1 MVQYPTPEECILK
14 IKASLAEG
22 ADALG
27 IQLCKLRREFRTK
40 EVLMEIFAACE
51 GKPIYVTSYRV
62 GHSEGLSDDEVADLL
77 LLAADCGAN
86 LMDVMGDLYGPD
98 PAYQLTTDPEAVER
112 QKALIAEIH
121 RRGGEV
127 LMSCHTNRS
136 TTVEENLMIARAQAE
151 REGLPITHYLR
162 NSNDL
167 FGIPDAAFDAVLC
180 SMMLMDCED
189 LDGTLREV
197 FRVLKPGGRLFASVL
212 HPCFDGNHDTGI
224 GRQGTG
230 IDRQVVVMNYF
241 EPKEWSAPL
250 WGGTIPVIW
259 RHRTLEEYVKSFIKA
274 GLTIVDL
281 NEPRADEETAK
292 ISTAM
297 AWLQKIPL
305 YMYWELRK

>member
-1 MVQYPTPEECILK
+1 MSAFLNSEKPLLTAMVQYPTPEECILK

-151 REGLPITHYLR
+151 RGADVIKIVNDSKDLAELPGYVESIR
-162 NSNDL
+162 R
-167 FGIPDAAFDAVLC
+167 I
-180 SMMLMDCED
+180 
-189 LDGTLREV
+189 
-197 FRVLKPGGRLFASVL
+197 
-212 HPCFDGNHDTGI
+212 
-224 GRQGTG
+224 
-230 IDRQVVVMNYF
+230 
-241 EPKEWSAPL
+241 
-250 WGGTIPVIW
+250 
-259 RHRTLEEYVKSFIKA
+259 LEETGKKLLFLA
-274 GLTIVDL
+274 GGPCSILRYIGPSLGVCMYL
-281 NEPRADEETAK
+281 CV
-292 ISTAM
+292 
-297 AWLQKIPL
+297 QHHGPL
-305 YMYWELRK
+305 DTKVQPLLRKLKQVRDNLPF